1 MVDDMLEL
9 EVDKIIDET
18 TRKVTAEVTAEVTEK
33 VMTEVTEKV
42 TAEVTEK
49 VTESNIKGM
58 IEILSSAGFDKN
70 EITDMIA
77 EKFKIDKAYVEKLF
91 E

>member
-1 MVDDMLEL
+1 MEAGGVNSMVDDMLEL

-18 TRKVTAEVTAEVTEK
+18 TR
-33 VMTEVTEKV
+33 KV

-70 EITDMIA
+70 EIT
-77 EKFKIDKAYVEKLF
+77 EYL
-91 E
+91 